1 MLKKLIQNSSSN
13 VLVFILKLA
22 ITLIM
27 TPVFVS
33 NLGDYDYGIREIV
46 VSVIGYMGL
55 LDMGLLPTMSRFAA
69 RYNAKNE
76 RDKLLGVYAT
86 SAIFLSI
93 VGVLIGIGFVVWAT
107 IFPSALAES
116 GEYEQK
122 YLIFLLIVGAQL
134 MVTFPG
140 FVAESF
146 LEGLQQYHLKNKIVI
161 FNSIVSSIIM
171 FIYIT
176 PENALLLI
184 AAVNAIGVISKY
196 IIFFTLLSKPQ
207 CGSLR
212 LKFDYFSYSV
222 LKELLIFGFKSF
234 VQGASSRIS
243 YNVDN
248 FVIAA
253 FMGPAYIVFF
263 AIPSALVRN
272 IKLLVWNITH
282 AFLPLFSHLSAQG
295 DKAAI
300 LKYYINASRYI
311 VAIVMLSGLMAAMLG
326 PQFISLWIGERYKD
340 AGALVFYILILF
352 TLVPL
357 LNPFSQRYLIAIGK
371 HTIFAKLEPISAATN
386 IILSILLVA
395 DYGLVGIALGSL
407 IPTAAVH
414 FVYLLHTSRCLEL
427 PVMSYVRQC
436 WLPSVLPAAISV
448 LSVLGL
454 QHFHAIDSYFWLFS
468 AAILGTVM
476 FFVVF
481 LIFANQED
489 KQSINTL
496 YLKIKS
502 ARSK

>member
-1 MLKKLIQNSSSN
+1 
-13 VLVFILKLA
+13 
-22 ITLIM
+22 
-27 TPVFVS
+27 
-33 NLGDYDYGIREIV
+33 
-46 VSVIGYMGL
+46 MGL

-253 FMGPAYIVFF
+253 FMGPAV
-263 AIPSALVRN
+263 
-272 IKLLVWNITH
+272 T
-282 AFLPLFSHLSAQG
+282 G
-295 DKAAI
+295 
-300 LKYYINASRYI
+300 
-311 VAIVMLSGLMAAMLG
+311 
-326 PQFISLWIGERYKD
+326 
-340 AGALVFYILILF
+340 
-352 TLVPL
+352 
-357 LNPFSQRYLIAIGK
+357 
-371 HTIFAKLEPISAATN
+371 
-386 IILSILLVA
+386 
-395 DYGLVGIALGSL
+395 
-407 IPTAAVH
+407 
-414 FVYLLHTSRCLEL
+414 
-427 PVMSYVRQC
+427 
-436 WLPSVLPAAISV
+436 
-448 LSVLGL
+448 
-454 QHFHAIDSYFWLFS
+454 
-468 AAILGTVM
+468 
-476 FFVVF
+476 
-481 LIFANQED
+481 
-489 KQSINTL
+489 
-496 YLKIKS
+496 
-502 ARSK
+502 